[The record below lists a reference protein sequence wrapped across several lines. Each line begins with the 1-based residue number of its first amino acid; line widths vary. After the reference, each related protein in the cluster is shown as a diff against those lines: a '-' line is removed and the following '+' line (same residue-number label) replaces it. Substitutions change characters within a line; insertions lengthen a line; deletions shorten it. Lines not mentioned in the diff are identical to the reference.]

1 MNILGLK
8 ANKNN
13 QSDISNPPMGG
24 SSIEKNEM
32 VINSGKHSDEY
43 LGIKKLEETVK
54 RKDKELYEIR
64 QKLADVLQ
72 QIKELNECNNY
83 GDPTVLRKKISEIC
97 TDTRYE
103 LLIDNFYRKENWKN
117 IKIELLNTRKSK

>member
-83 GDPTVLRKKISEIC
+83 GDPTVLRKKISEI
-97 TDTRYE
+97 YFE
-103 LLIDNFYRKENWKN
+103 V
-117 IKIELLNTRKSK
+117 IEKSKNKNKIISKRKRLAIIQIFYA